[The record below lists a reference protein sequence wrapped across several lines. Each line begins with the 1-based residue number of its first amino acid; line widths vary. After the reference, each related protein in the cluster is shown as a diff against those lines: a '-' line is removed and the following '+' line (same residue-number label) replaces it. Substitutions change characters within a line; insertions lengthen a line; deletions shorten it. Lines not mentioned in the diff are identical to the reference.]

1 MDEAVY
7 LLAGVRLTNYIS
19 PRMTGMFR
27 LPLINRSFVIFPQPL
42 FITPLSLSPRHLG
55 TADLYLYSIEY
66 RVSTPPQM
74 SRLREIQP
82 EEITVA
88 IFCAL
93 TDESVAVRLTLE
105 EELKCP
111 MPGRKYLYNFGRIGE
126 HNLVIAQPIEVGTVD
141 TSNLAAYVSNA
152 FKNVRFALMV
162 GIGGGIPSEKNDIRL
177 GDIAVSKAGSGH
189 PGVIQY
195 DFVKYGADSVVQ
207 RKGTLN
213 KTHPVLQSADIL
225 VEQDEMMGRS
235 ELYLKL
241 SSISRTDPKWRR
253 PKAPDVLYAPSFHHV
268 DKGKDCT
275 ACEQSSCREAVMRD
289 GGRDAPEVHRGLIL
303 SGNSDVKDPEA
314 RQRLSRGLD
323 GAICFEMGAA
333 GIMDEIPCLVI
344 RGISDYCDTHK
355 QCSRHGCCICSYDP
369 PQNPWPRSE
378 QHGTRGTE
386 NAANATQQ

>member
-1 MDEAVY
+1 
-7 LLAGVRLTNYIS
+7 
-19 PRMTGMFR
+19 
-27 LPLINRSFVIFPQPL
+27 
-42 FITPLSLSPRHLG
+42 
-55 TADLYLYSIEY
+55 
-66 RVSTPPQM
+66 M

-82 EEITVA
+82 EEVTVA

-111 MPGRKYLYNFGRIGE
+111 TPGRKYLYNFGRIGE
-126 HNLVIAQPIEVGTVD
+126 HKIVIAQPIEVGTVD

-195 DFVKYGADSVVQ
+195 DFVKYGADSVVE

-213 KTHPVLQSADIL
+213 KTHPVLQSADIM

-235 ELYLKL
+235 ELYLNL

-253 PKAPDVLYAPSFHHV
+253 PMAPDILYAPSFHHV

-275 ACEQSSCREAVMRD
+275 ACEQSSCREVVMRD
-289 GGRDAPEVHRGLIL
+289 GGRDAPKVHRGLIL
-303 SGNSDVKDPEA
+303 SGSGDVKDPEA

-323 GAICFEMGAA
+323 GALCFEMGAA

-344 RGISDYCDTHK
+344 RGICDYCDTHK
-355 QCSRHGCCICSYDP
+355 QDDWHYY
-369 PQNPWPRSE
+369 
-378 QHGTRGTE
+378 
-386 NAANATQQ
+386 AAAVAAAYAHTILLKIPGQEVHSMEPMARTMLPMLHSINQSFDLLGKRAADAAEGAQLSLGESDQRMTYGG